1 MSGPRI
7 TIVTLGVADLQRA
20 RAFYAEGLGFTVSSS
35 SNDQVVFI
43 EAGGVV
49 LGLYPRELLAED
61 AQLNPEG
68 SGFGGITLAR
78 NVGSEN
84 EVDVALAVAKRAG
97 ARILKPAQK
106 VFWGGYSGYFAD
118 LDGHP
123 WEVAFNPHWKLDER
137 GAVVLP

>member
-1 MSGPRI
+1 MSAPRI
-7 TIVTLGVADLQRA
+7 TVVTLGVADLPRA
-20 RAFYAEGLGFTVSSS
+20 RSFYAEGLGFKVSPS

-43 EAGGVV
+43 EAGSVV
-49 LGLYPRELLAED
+49 LGLYSREALAED
-61 AQLNPEG
+61 AQLSPEG

-123 WEVAFNPHWKLDER
+123 WEVAFNPHWKLDEH